1 MNIVMWKTGS
11 IKLDNV
17 VLKLIVLKKINIMN
31 MGEKNIYKWVA
42 TKNSKKK
49 SFSYKGK
56 LKVFDDICTRI
67 KFQDNMYH
75 RVYIKYG
82 CSCSYLLHLQK

>member
-1 MNIVMWKTGS
+1 MGGNINK
-11 IKLDNV
+11 
-17 VLKLIVLKKINIMN
+17 
-31 MGEKNIYKWVA
+31 YVA
-42 TKNSKKK
+42 TKNSKKRASPIK
-49 SFSYKGK
+49 ESSKF
-56 LKVFDDICTRI
+56 FDDICTRI

>member
-1 MNIVMWKTGS
+1 
-11 IKLDNV
+11 
-17 VLKLIVLKKINIMN
+17 MN
-31 MGEKNIYKWVA
+31 MGEKIYISGWQRKIA
-42 TKNSKKK
+42 KK

>member
-17 VLKLIVLKKINIMN
+17 VLKLIILKKINIMN
-31 MGEKNIYKWVA
+31 MGEKIYISRWQRKIE
-42 TKNSKKK
+42 KK

-82 CSCSYLLHLQK
+82 CSYSYLLHLQK

>member
-31 MGEKNIYKWVA
+31 MGEKNGSMSNR
-42 TKNSKKK
+42 TDES
-49 SFSYKGK
+49 
-56 LKVFDDICTRI
+56 
-67 KFQDNMYH
+67 
-75 RVYIKYG
+75 
-82 CSCSYLLHLQK
+82 

>member
-1 MNIVMWKTGS
+1 MEKTRS

-17 VLKLIVLKKINIMN
+17 VLKLIVLEKINIMN
-31 MGEKNIYKWVA
+31 MGENIYKQVT
-42 TKNSKKK
+42 TKNSKKRACPIK
-49 SFSYKGK
+49 ESS
-56 LKVFDDICTRI
+56 KVFDDICTRI
-67 KFQDNMYH
+67 KVQDNMYH